1 MALSARGRKKWW
13 GGSEWLHF
21 VRGVLGGSTTE
32 DDADPVRVVDA
43 FILKK
48 EVFRMSCSEAS
59 CFVPAVTENRG
70 IRANLKLYTAE
81 RTGDCSLER

>member
-1 MALSARGRKKWW
+1 MGKLRVASAPPV
-13 GGSEWLHF
+13 F
-21 VRGVLGGSTTE
+21 FFDGSTTGA
-32 DDADPVRVVDA
+32 DADPVRVVDA
-43 FILKK
+43 FILKKK

-70 IRANLKLYTAE
+70 IRAKLKLYTAE